1 MEYTALKRGRL
12 NELPLWVEIDSHPMS
27 NESRSPFFCSRGSF
41 IDDNEIHFSLD
52 AAILKAFVLDQ
63 VGVTDEDIVYS
74 KDPDEVLQ
82 AVNEGRA
89 EAGFILNPVSVTQL
103 RSIALNDERMPP
115 KTTYFYPKVLSGLTI
130 YKMD

>member
-1 MEYTALKRGRL
+1 MFLLRLKTKML
-12 NELPLWVEIDSHPMS
+12 IDKMVK
-27 NESRSPFFCSRGSF
+27 EGSRDYR
-41 IDDNEIHFSLD
+41 NLD

-63 VGVTDEDIVYS
+63 VGVTSEDIIYS
-74 KDPDEVLQ
+74 KDPDEVLRS
-82 AVNEGRA
+82 VNEGSA
-89 EAGFILNPVSVTQL
+89 EAGFILNPVQVAQL